1 MAETDQRLSLSDR
14 FLSIARSPK
23 LLPFLL
29 LFAVFET
36 TFIPLP
42 YEAVFVALCLAA
54 RPLIVALISVSV
66 LGSAIGGSI
75 VYWLGATYFDDV
87 VLRLGIEELAA
98 TYSERF
104 AERGASFIFLGG
116 TTPAPSFV
124 INLIAGAVGYP
135 YGEFVGIFS
144 ASRLLRF
151 GVLGLLLFVFGDQLI
166 AAWSRLPA
174 FVRRGLTVLLI
185 LGLIYWFV
193 SGLTG

>member
-1 MAETDQRLSLSDR
+1 MAETDQRLSISDR

-54 RPLIVALISVSV
+54 RPLIGGLIFVSV

-75 VYWLGATYFDDV
+75 VYWIGATYFDDV
-87 VLRLGIEELAA
+87 VLRFGIVDLAA

-104 AERGASFIFLGG
+104 SERGASFIFLGG

-135 YGEFVGIFS
+135 YWEFVGIF
-144 ASRLLRF
+144 ATSRLVRF
-151 GVLGLLLFVFGDQLI
+151 GLLGLLLYVFGEQLI
-166 AAWSRLPA
+166 SAWSRLPVWA
-174 FVRRGLTVLLI
+174 RRGLTVLLI
-185 LGLIYWFV
+185 LGLVYWFA